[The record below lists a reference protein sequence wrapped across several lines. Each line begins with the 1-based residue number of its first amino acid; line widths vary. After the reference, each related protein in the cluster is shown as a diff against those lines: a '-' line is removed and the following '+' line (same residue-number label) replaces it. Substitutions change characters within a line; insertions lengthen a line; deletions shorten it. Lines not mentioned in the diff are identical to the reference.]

1 MSDAIIN
8 KLIIVTQ
15 TSPSP
20 SSGKQFSQNKNTTVS
35 TTSIAPN
42 FRRQD
47 TRLNEEMEHGLRS
60 YEEELWSTEGIQV
73 CLNFFFWEGGYR
85 ATFT

>member
-15 TSPSP
+15 TPPPLGKRWTQNNSNV
-20 SSGKQFSQNKNTTVS
+20 SGTPT
-35 TTSIAPN
+35 APN
-42 FRRQD
+42 LQRQD

-60 YEEELWSTEGIQV
+60 YEEELWSGV
-73 CLNFFFWEGGYR
+73 SFKNFFGI
-85 ATFT
+85 